1 MRIPMSS
8 LCPALAAVCLLFTS
22 GIEGQER
29 DRAKVPDRYKWNLAD
44 LYPSDEAWRAAKEK
58 VLEEI
63 APLASFKGTLGQSPQ
78 RLADA
83 LDTAN
88 RVAKEFQRVAVY
100 AGLISDQD
108 TRASKYQGMQQE

>member
-1 MRIPMSS
+1 MPIRVRALVVAVIV
-8 LCPALAAVCLLFTS
+8 LFWAGPAGS
-22 GIEGQER
+22 QQER
-29 DRAKVPDRYKWNLAD
+29 DRAKIPDRYKWNLAD

-58 VLEEI
+58 VLTEM

-108 TRASKYQGMQQE
+108 TRA